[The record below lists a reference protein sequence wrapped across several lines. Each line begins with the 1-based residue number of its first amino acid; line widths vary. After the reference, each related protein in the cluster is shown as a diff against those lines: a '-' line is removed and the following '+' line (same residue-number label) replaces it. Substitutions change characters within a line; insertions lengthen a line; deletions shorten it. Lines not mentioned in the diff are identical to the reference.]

1 MMIKNVQGTL
11 PVLLSLLIASAAG
24 AQTMLTATAVPVGET
39 ALIQRGTYLVRAG
52 DCVACHTADHG
63 KPFAGGLPMK
73 TPVGTVYSTNI
84 TPDKNTGIGNYSYD
98 DFDKALRFGIAKE
111 GYSLYPAMPYPSY
124 ANVKPDDVKALYA
137 YFMNGVPPVPQA
149 NVKSAIS
156 WPLSMRWPL
165 SVWRKTF
172 GPKNVATDSTDVAG
186 GADLAAGG
194 DDAVE
199 LSRGRYLVEGLGHC
213 SACHTPR
220 GIAFQEKA
228 LSDKHGTVF
237 LSGAVVDGWF
247 AKNLRS
253 DSVAGLG
260 SWSKEDIATFLK
272 TGRNAHSAAFGSM
285 TEVVQDSTQYLND
298 SDLHAVAAY
307 LKSLS
312 PTRPQGP
319 ALANEDAVAKALR
332 VGNVSAPGALLFV
345 NNCAACHR
353 TSGAGYGGVFPQ
365 LAHSSVVN
373 SDNPT
378 SFIHIVLTGS
388 SMPATQGAPTSFT
401 MPGFAVRL
409 TDQQVAEVVTFV
421 RQSWGNRGARVG
433 SDEVGKVKKDL
444 RHIEQQN

>member
-11 PVLLSLLIASAAG
+11 LVLLSWLIASAAG
-24 AQTMLTATAVPVGET
+24 AQPTLTATAAPVGEA
-39 ALIQRGTYLVRAG
+39 ALIQRGAYLARAG

-63 KPFAGGLPMK
+63 KPFAGGLPLK

-84 TPDKNTGIGNYSYD
+84 TPDKNMGIGNYSYD
-98 DFDKALRFGIAKE
+98 DFDKALRYGIAKK

-124 ANVKPDDVKALYA
+124 ANVKSDDVKALYA
-137 YFMNGVPPVPQA
+137 YFMNGVIPVPQA
-149 NVKSAIS
+149 NVKSAIP

-172 GPKNVATDSTDVAG
+172 GPKNVAADSTDVAR
-186 GADLAAGG
+186 GADLAAGDG
-194 DDAVE
+194 DAVE

-228 LSDKHGTVF
+228 LSDRQGTVF

-247 AKNLRS
+247 AKSLRS

-260 SWSKEDIATFLK
+260 SWSRQDIAAFLK

-298 SDLHAVAAY
+298 GDLNAIAAY
-307 LKSLS
+307 LKSMS
-312 PTRPQGP
+312 TGRSQGP
-319 ALANEDAVAKALR
+319 PLAHDDTVAKALR
-332 VGNVSAPGALLFV
+332 AGDVSAPGALLFV

-353 TSGAGYGGVFPQ
+353 TSGVGYGGVFPQ
-365 LAHSSVVN
+365 LAHSSMVN

-378 SFIHIVLTGS
+378 SLIHIVLTGS
-388 SMPATQGAPTSFT
+388 SMPSTQGAPTSFT
-401 MPGFAVRL
+401 MPDFAVRL
-409 TDQQVAEVVTFV
+409 TDQQVADVVTFV
-421 RQSWGNRGARVG
+421 RQSWGNRGTRVD
-433 SDEVGKVKKDL
+433 SDEVGKVRKNL
-444 RHIEQQN
+444 GHTEQQN